1 MSKRVHEIMN
11 REVLMLHAEETAE
24 DALGNLVALGVS
36 GAPIVDATK
45 KPIGVVSWRDLVEA
59 PRRVRGGVRVGDRM
73 TSPVIVVA
81 EGDTVAHAAE
91 VLAERGIHRLF
102 VVDGHGALV
111 GALSIVDVLRAL
123 TGNAVRHP
131 TAFPHRDGATGVTW
145 TDDEPFELSASD
157 AAPNGPGVLLLVE
170 SVTGEPDDIA
180 LVEAPANVRARLL
193 ELLSAP
199 PSDSPELARLLEHP
213 ARLRFRAAAIDDAR
227 KRSAVARTI
236 GVRAARDLRAAV
248 LR

>member
-1 MSKRVHEIMN
+1 MAEPGRVAK
-11 REVLMLHAEETAE
+11 MLEHTAYVGGE
-24 DALGNLVALGVS
+24 SPCEKLVVERDVRALRRDTDLAGLRTS
-36 GAPIVDATK
+36 G
-45 KPIGVVSWRDLVEA
+45 S
-59 PRRVRGGVRVGDRM
+59 RG
-73 TSPVIVVA
+73 A
-81 EGDTVAHAAE
+81 EGDTVAHAAD

-102 VVDGHGALV
+102 VVDGQGALV

-123 TGNAVRHP
+123 TGKAVHHP
-131 TAFPHRDGATGVTW
+131 AALPHVDDATGVTW

-157 AAPNGPGVLLLVE
+157 AAPNGPGVLLLVK

-199 PSDSPELARLLEHP
+199 PSERPDLMRLLEHP
-213 ARLRFRAAAIDDAR
+213 SRLRFRAAPIDDAR
-227 KRSAVARTI
+227 KRGAVARTI
-236 GVRAARDLRAAV
+236 LVRAARDLRGAV